1 MSAISWLLI
10 LSGVLLNACA
20 QLLLK
25 AGTNSVGTFAFNTSN
40 LLPVGIK
47 LASER
52 VGAGIISLP
61 LFPGMDEDDV
71 ERVCAAVSEV
81 LRGAVS

>member
-1 MSAISWLLI
+1 MSAISWLLV

-25 AGTNSVGTFAFNTSN
+25 AGTNSVGTFSFTADNVWPIG
-40 LLPVGIK
+40 LK

-52 VGAGIISLP
+52 VGAGIVSLP
-61 LFPGMDEDDV
+61 LFPGMDENDV